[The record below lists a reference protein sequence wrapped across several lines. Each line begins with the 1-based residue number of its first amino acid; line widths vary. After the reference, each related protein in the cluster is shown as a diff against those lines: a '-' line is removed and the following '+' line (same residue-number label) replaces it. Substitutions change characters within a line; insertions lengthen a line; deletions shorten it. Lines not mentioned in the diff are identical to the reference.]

1 MRYAVLRAGRA
12 VAYCSLHIRCGTR
25 CEEGFHGG
33 IAHFLEHTLFKGTRR
48 RTAASISSRL
58 DRLGGELNAYTTKE
72 EIVLHATVLKEDLD
86 KALDLIL
93 ELATEATFPDAEIE
107 TERGVIIDE
116 IISYKDNPPEDI
128 YDTFDE
134 LLFRGHPLG
143 GRILGTRASVSKITA
158 EELRTFYRKFF
169 IPENMALT
177 VVADI
182 DEKVMERKVGRKI
195 DSFGLRSRNDKDG
208 SRNDKDGSW
217 NDKNGPRN
225 DKDECQGEKKS
236 PEPQVFNES
245 RNRRNHEVNA
255 IIGGPAP
262 SLYGGKDRITTAL
275 LMNLLGGPASNSIL
289 GSILREKNGWVYNV
303 ECNYTQYS
311 DTGIFTI
318 AFGCD
323 RPNFDKC
330 VHTIQR
336 ELSRLREKPLSPA
349 RLKAARKQLLGQ
361 LAIASDNGE
370 AQCLSMGKSLLSFG
384 RVFTY
389 AENKAAIEAVT
400 AEDIQKMSLRLFDE
414 GTLSKLVFY

>member
-1 MRYAVLRAGRA
+1 MTGGTVQSGLRYAVKRAGNA
-12 VAYCSLHIRCGTR
+12 AAYCALHIRCGTR
-25 CEEGFHGG
+25 AEEGFHGG
-33 IAHFLEHTLFKGTRR
+33 IAHFLEHTLFKGTRK

-72 EIVLHATVLKEDLD
+72 EIVLHATVLKEDID

-107 TERGVIIDE
+107 TERGVVIDE

-134 LLFRGHPLG
+134 MLFKGHPLG
-143 GRILGTRASVSKITA
+143 GRILGTRASVSRITP
-158 EELRTFYRKFF
+158 EELRRFYRTFF
-169 IPENMALT
+169 VPENMALT

-182 DEKVMERKVGRKI
+182 EEKVMERKVKRRVESRDKLRNDGRKP
-195 DSFGLRSRNDKDG
+195 GNDG
-208 SRNDKDGSW
+208 NA
-217 NDKNGPRN
+217 NG
-225 DKDECQGEKKS
+225 KDERATV
-236 PEPQVFNES
+236 PTQVFCES

-262 SLYGGKDRITTAL
+262 SLYDGKDRIITAM

-311 DTGIFTI
+311 DTGLFTI

-323 RPNFDKC
+323 KPNL
-330 VHTIQR
+330 QR
-336 ELSRLREKPLSPA
+336 CLDCIGREIARLREKPLSEA
-349 RLKAARKQLLGQ
+349 KMKAARKQLLGQ
-361 LAIASDNGE
+361 LAISSDNGE

-384 RVFTY
+384 RVFSF
-389 AENKAAIEAVT
+389 AENKAAVEAVT
-400 AEDIQKMSLRLFDE
+400 AEDIQKMSLRLLGE
-414 GTLSKLVFY
+414 GTLSTLIFY

>member
-1 MRYAVLRAGRA
+1 MTGATDKSGLRYAVLKAGRA

-25 CEEGFHGG
+25 NEEGFHGG

-72 EIVLHATVLKEDLD
+72 EIVLHATVLKEDID
-86 KALDLIL
+86 KALGLIL

-107 TERGVIIDE
+107 TERGVVIDE

-128 YDTFDE
+128 FDTFDE
-134 LLFRGHPLG
+134 LLFKGHPLG
-143 GRILGTRASVSKITA
+143 GRILGTRASVSRITP
-158 EELRTFYRKFF
+158 EELRTFYRRFF

-177 VVADI
+177 VVADME
-182 DEKVMERKVGRKI
+182 EKVLERKVLRMTRKI
-195 DSFGLRSRNDKDG
+195 F
-208 SRNDKDGSW
+208 
-217 NDKNGPRN
+217 PTTA
-225 DKDECQGEKKS
+225 S
-236 PEPQVFNES
+236 PSPGMTASAPVPTQFFHES

-255 IIGGPAP
+255 ILGGPAP
-262 SLYGGKDRITTAL
+262 SLYGGKDRITAAL

-303 ECNYTQYS
+303 ECGYTQYS
-311 DTGIFTI
+311 DTGLFTI

-323 RPNFDKC
+323 KPNFEKC
-330 VHTIQR
+330 IHCIER
-336 ELSRLREKPLSPA
+336 ELGRLREKPLSA
-349 RLKAARKQLLGQ
+349 TRLKAARKQFLGQ

-384 RVFTY
+384 RVFSF

-400 AEDIQKMSLRLFDE
+400 AEDIKKMSLRLFGE
-414 GTLSKLVFY
+414 GTLSTLVFY

>member
-143 GRILGTRASVSKITA
+143 GRILGTRASVSRITA

-182 DEKVMERKVGRKI
+182 DEKVMERKVERKI
-195 DSFGLRSRNDKDG
+195 DSRYKTGNDG
-208 SRNDKDGSW
+208 SLSSRAC
-217 NDKNGPRN
+217 
-225 DKDECQGEKKS
+225 EAGERIPS
-236 PEPQVFNES
+236 PALPVPTQVFSES
-245 RNRRNHEVNA
+245 RNRRTHEVNA

-262 SLYGGKDRITTAL
+262 SLYGGRDRITTAL

-289 GSILREKNGWVYNV
+289 GSILSEKNGWVYNV

-330 VHTIQR
+330 VHTIKR

-414 GTLSKLVFY
+414 GTLSTLVFL